1 MEKPTCY
8 KYPIQKTVRHK
19 NLNKLLQQLT
29 TCQVMSG
36 EGVNAYEPAVRDG
49 HNCLSFLWSTL
60 LTKYLHSKLS
70 CQHNITLRDPSITFW
85 IIPMSIYM
93 SQLSLFLVS
102 PTNTILYLLTSTATQ
117 LSEKQI
123 VPFLV
128 YFITIK

>member
-8 KYPIQKTVRHK
+8 KYPIQKTVC
-19 NLNKLLQQLT
+19 NETLNKLLQQLT

-36 EGVNAYEPAVRDG
+36 EGVNAYETAVRDDRK
-49 HNCLSFLWSTL
+49 CLSFLWSTS